1 MAHRM
6 NEFFSQMGTII
17 EKYSASDAF
26 PEGGKFTAE
35 CGYREDAFSTDCR
48 LILKKRGRI
57 VMRKLISYEWQKGY
71 IKKSNIM

>member
-35 CGYREDAFSTDCR
+35 CCFDNDISTTPCR

-57 VMRKLISYEWQKGY
+57 VMRKLISYEWKNGY